1 MKREDEKFTHQ
12 FLQPADSS
20 NEVNSAL
27 NNTTSQAGGEGEVD
41 SLCAARQTNR
51 NTTMKKAIKTPV
63 ILGLLL
69 TLAGGI
75 EVRAEDKPAAPAV
88 TKPAPSK
95 KPVQTQLNG
104 KVVAVDKYSRSI
116 TLQVENLT
124 YVLQVTDSTRVSKSG
139 KEQNLTD
146 VVVGQELSANVLLT
160 ERPDGRIEVALLSV
174 DLPEVAEAQ
183 GPKHG
188 RGRGHG
194 KGHDKHGPFHHGPH
208 PPNHDNPRNPSPHG
222 GPGPG

>member
-1 MKREDEKFTHQ
+1 MQ
-12 FLQPADSS
+12 
-20 NEVNSAL
+20 
-27 NNTTSQAGGEGEVD
+27 
-41 SLCAARQTNR
+41 R

-63 ILGLLL
+63 VLGLLL

-75 EVRAEDKPAAPAV
+75 QARAEDTKPAAPAI
-88 TKPAPSK
+88 TKPTPAK

-116 TLQVENLT
+116 TLQVDNLT
-124 YVLQVTDSTRVSKSG
+124 YVLQVTDSTRVSKAG

-174 DLPEVAEAQ
+174 DLPDVAEAQ

-194 KGHDKHGPFHHGPH
+194 RGHGNHGPFHHGPH
-208 PPNHDNPRNPSPHG
+208 PPNHDNPNNPSPHG